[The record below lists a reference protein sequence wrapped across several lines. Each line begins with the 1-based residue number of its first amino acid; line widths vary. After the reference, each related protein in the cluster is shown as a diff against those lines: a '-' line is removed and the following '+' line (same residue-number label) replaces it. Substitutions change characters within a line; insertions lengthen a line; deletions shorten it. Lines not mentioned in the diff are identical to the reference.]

1 MANEKRRSEISLKI
15 LEIGR
20 SLMEEGG
27 KLDDYTITQSGTMM
41 ILLSSVILSE
51 EDTFLFS
58 EVCSMFSAKK
68 VLDNIEGIDESD
80 LIRKFLGD
88 KQKKSRKNKGG
99 DSKSEL

>member
-20 SLMEEGG
+20 SLMEEGAD
-27 KLDDYTITQSGTMM
+27 LDDYTITQSGTMM

-68 VLDNIEGIDESD
+68 VLDNIEGVDESD
-80 LIRKFLGD
+80 LIKKFLGE
-88 KQKKSRKNKGG
+88 KQKKSRKNKG
-99 DSKSEL
+99 DDLK

>member
-88 KQKKSRKNKGG
+88 KQKKSRKNKG
-99 DSKSEL
+99 DDLK

>member
-27 KLDDYTITQSGTMM
+27 NLDDYTITQSGTMM

-68 VLDNIEGIDESD
+68 VLDNIEGIDESE
-80 LIRKFLGD
+80 LIKKFLGE
-88 KQKKSRKNKGG
+88 KQKKPRKNKGD
-99 DSKSEL
+99 DSK

>member
-80 LIRKFLGD
+80 MIRKFLGD
-88 KQKKSRKNKGG
+88 KQKKSRKNKGD
-99 DSKSEL
+99 DSKTGL

>member
-27 KLDDYTITQSGTMM
+27 DLDDYTITQSGTMM

-68 VLDNIEGIDESD
+68 VLDNIEGIDESEM
-80 LIRKFLGD
+80 IRKFLGE
-88 KQKKSRKNKGG
+88 KQKKNRKNKGD
-99 DSKSEL
+99 DSK

>member
-27 KLDDYTITQSGTMM
+27 DLDDYTITQSGTMM

-68 VLDNIEGIDESD
+68 VLDNIEGIDETEV
-80 LIRKFLGD
+80 IRKFLGE
-88 KQKKSRKNKGG
+88 KHKKKGKNKG
-99 DSKSEL
+99 DDLK

>member
-27 KLDDYTITQSGTMM
+27 DLDDYTITQSGTMM

-68 VLDNIEGIDESD
+68 VLDNIEGIDETEV
-80 LIRKFLGD
+80 IRKFLGE
-88 KQKKSRKNKGG
+88 KQKKKGKNKGDG
-99 DSKSEL
+99 LK